1 MENTII
7 DDDATIVADA
17 PASSKAPA
25 TAVSRKEILP
35 AFCITVVAAI
45 ALYALMSYVQPLLMN
60 NNFIYDFGTMM
71 TGCIEGSP
79 LYRVAWFFADLTEGS
94 FIAALPASIGMII
107 MGFVAAALERKK
119 SAHAGTGVAGNGHI
133 FTTMF
138 VTTCLSLILG
148 QLLYGGLFASGW
160 IPTFAT
166 VLTVQVFVIFYG
178 SDLKKVATS
187 LILGTIVTCPVC
199 YALLYGIVSPLG
211 LPLFIAVSAG
221 VAIVVPV
228 CSLIFR
234 LMPWMTIPAPA
245 EGANPT
251 DQNKSKFFVHLI
263 FGDIGQLTI
272 WGSSWATIG
281 MYVGGI
287 ISWVMN
293 PLHPAYGSGNFPL
306 LIMVQVVTGA
316 LAILIWYPKW
326 KKTGMAFTFAGIVFA
341 SAVVS
346 TYPPSWA
353 IVIPTILIGAVVF
366 APLVEWVLK
375 VFRFKGTYHP
385 ICLIQVAIF
394 TVCTAWSFA
403 VMYLIMPMLA

>member
-1 MENTII
+1 MENTFL
-7 DDDATIVADA
+7 DEDMD
-17 PASSKAPA
+17 KAVYEPA
-25 TAVSRKEILP
+25 TDAQPVSRREILP
-35 AFCITVVAAI
+35 AFIGTVVFAA
-45 ALYALMSYVQPLLMN
+45 ALYAVMSYVQPLLMGN
-60 NNFIYDFGTMM
+60 DFIYDFGAMM
-71 TGCIEGSP
+71 AGCMEGNP
-79 LYRVAWFFADLTEGS
+79 LYYVAWFFADLTEGS
-94 FIAALPASIGMII
+94 FIASLPASIGMII
-107 MGFVAAALERKK
+107 MGFVAAALERRR
-119 SAHAGTGVAGNGHI
+119 SPWAGTGVAGNGNI
-133 FTTMF
+133 FTVMF

-148 QLLYGGLFASGW
+148 QVLYDGLFSSGW

-178 SDLKKVATS
+178 TDLKKVITS
-187 LILGTIVTCPVC
+187 LIVGTIVTCPVC
-199 YALLYGIVSPLG
+199 YVLLYGIVSPLG

-228 CSLIFR
+228 CSLLFR
-234 LMPWMTIPAPA
+234 LVPWMTIPAPA

-251 DQNKSKFFVHLI
+251 DQPKGRFFVGQVL
-263 FGDIGQLTI
+263 GDIGQLTI
-272 WGSSWATIG
+272 WGSTWATVG

-306 LIMVQVVTGA
+306 LIMVQLVTGA

-341 SAVVS
+341 SAIVS

-403 VMYLIMPMLA
+403 IMYLLMPLIS

>member
-35 AFCITVVAAI
+35 AFCITVVAAV
-45 ALYALMSYVQPLLMN
+45 ALYALMSYLQPMLMN

-251 DQNKSKFFVHLI
+251 RASFSCTRSL
-263 FGDIGQLTI
+263 
-272 WGSSWATIG
+272 AT
-281 MYVGGI
+281 
-287 ISWVMN
+287 S
-293 PLHPAYGSGNFPL
+293 
-306 LIMVQVVTGA
+306 
-316 LAILIWYPKW
+316 
-326 KKTGMAFTFAGIVFA
+326 A
-341 SAVVS
+341 S
-346 TYPPSWA
+346 
-353 IVIPTILIGAVVF
+353 
-366 APLVEWVLK
+366 
-375 VFRFKGTYHP
+375 
-385 ICLIQVAIF
+385 
-394 TVCTAWSFA
+394 
-403 VMYLIMPMLA
+403 

>member
-119 SAHAGTGVAGNGHI
+119 AAHAGTGVAGNVHI

-148 QLLYGGLFASGW
+148 
-160 IPTFAT
+160 
-166 VLTVQVFVIFYG
+166 
-178 SDLKKVATS
+178 
-187 LILGTIVTCPVC
+187 
-199 YALLYGIVSPLG
+199 
-211 LPLFIAVSAG
+211 
-221 VAIVVPV
+221 
-228 CSLIFR
+228 
-234 LMPWMTIPAPA
+234 
-245 EGANPT
+245 
-251 DQNKSKFFVHLI
+251 
-263 FGDIGQLTI
+263 
-272 WGSSWATIG
+272 
-281 MYVGGI
+281 
-287 ISWVMN
+287 
-293 PLHPAYGSGNFPL
+293 
-306 LIMVQVVTGA
+306 
-316 LAILIWYPKW
+316 
-326 KKTGMAFTFAGIVFA
+326 
-341 SAVVS
+341 
-346 TYPPSWA
+346 
-353 IVIPTILIGAVVF
+353 
-366 APLVEWVLK
+366 
-375 VFRFKGTYHP
+375 
-385 ICLIQVAIF
+385 
-394 TVCTAWSFA
+394 
-403 VMYLIMPMLA
+403 